1 MQLPTTLDERVAF
14 ISTLQYRLKPE
25 KFWVTDFLAQR
36 LMDVE
41 WTFCG
46 GEKENAATVK
56 RCAEYSRD
64 ILQAMHPDQVDYGE
78 ILQLVVISAS
88 AKEKVR
94 DLFALDASMDTAQV
108 TTQQACGAVLAFLQ
122 LVYTRDFS

>member
-1 MQLPTTLDERVAF
+1 MQLPTTLDERFAF
-14 ISTLQYRLKPE
+14 VSALQDRLKPDR
-25 KFWVTDFLAQR
+25 FWVTDFLAHR

-56 RCAEYSRD
+56 RCAEYCRD
-64 ILQAMHPDQVDYGE
+64 ILQAMHPDKFDVGE
-78 ILQLVVISAS
+78 SLQLVSISAS
-88 AKEKVR
+88 AKEDVR
-94 DLFALDASMDTAQV
+94 NLFALDASMDAV
-108 TTQQACGAVLAFLQ
+108 RITTQQACGAVSAFLQ

>member
-1 MQLPTTLDERVAF
+1 MQLPTTSDERFAF
-14 ISTLQYRLKPE
+14 ISALEYRLKPE
-25 KFWVTDFLAQR
+25 RFWVTDFLAQR

-64 ILQAMHPDQVDYGE
+64 ILQAMNPDKVDFGE
-78 ILQLVVISAS
+78 SLQLVAISAS
-88 AKEKVR
+88 AKEEVR
-94 DLFALDASMDTAQV
+94 DLFALGTSMDAVRV
-108 TTQQACGAVLAFLQ
+108 TTQQACGALSAFLQ